1 MRAGPRLVCSRRV
14 LRGWGGDDPRLPGG
28 VLASAR
34 QWCSTR
40 LERPAFR
47 RRTPAVTL
55 KEAGLVEV
63 DGTVV
68 EALPKGIF
76 RVEVPGGN
84 LVLAHV
90 AGTERVRLVR
100 ILPGD
105 RVRVSLSPNDP
116 GRGRIIDQHR

>member
-1 MRAGPRLVCSRRV
+1 M
-14 LRGWGGDDPRLPGG
+14 
-28 VLASAR
+28 
-34 QWCSTR
+34 
-40 LERPAFR
+40 
-47 RRTPAVTL
+47 
-55 KEAGLVEV
+55 EV